1 MKNFS
6 ITTKKGDDGTT
17 GLLDNSRVQKYDLR
31 PETYGTLDEA
41 AAFLGL
47 ARAKS
52 TLARTKEILLV
63 IQNHLYLIN
72 AELACPVDSLH
83 VLKYKIS
90 TAHLQQLE
98 TFSASTEKELAL
110 PRKFVLYGQSESSA
124 YLDIAR
130 AVVRR
135 AERRFVEL
143 NQIEKLDHATISAY
157 LNRLSDTLFLLARYE
172 EYRNGIPFVHPDDS
186 NPSDLGDPCGLIGD

>member
-1 MKNFS
+1 MKKFS

-17 GLLDNSRVQKYDLR
+17 GLLDNSRVLKYDLR

-52 TLARTKEILLV
+52 SLVKTKEILLT
-63 IQNHLYLIN
+63 IQNHIYLIN
-72 AELACPVDSLH
+72 AELSCPAEYLH
-83 VLKYKIS
+83 ILKHKITS
-90 TAHLQQLE
+90 AHLQQLE
-98 TFSASTEKELAL
+98 VLSISIEEELPL
-110 PRKFVLYGQSESSA
+110 PREFVLYGQCEASA
-124 YLDIAR
+124 CLDIAR

-143 NQIEKLDHATISAY
+143 TQLTKLDNATISAY
-157 LNRLSDTLFLLARYE
+157 LNRLSDTLFLLARFE
-172 EYRNGIPFVHPDDS
+172 EYKNGIPFAHPNQLKCVEEQRD
-186 NPSDLGDPCGLIGD
+186 

>member
-1 MKNFS
+1 MKNYS

-52 TLARTKEILLV
+52 TLAKTKEILLA
-63 IQNHLYLIN
+63 IQNHIYLMN
-72 AELACPVDSLH
+72 AELACPVDYLH
-83 VLKYKIS
+83 LLKNKLAAS
-90 TAHLQQLE
+90 HLKQLE
-98 TFSASTEKELAL
+98 ELEQKIESELEL
-110 PRKFVLYGQSESSA
+110 PRKFVLYGQSETSA

-130 AVVRR
+130 TVVRR
-135 AERRFVEL
+135 AERRLVEL
-143 NQIEKLDHATISAY
+143 HQSEKIENQTMMAY
-157 LNRLSDTLFLLARYE
+157 INRLSDVLFLLARYE
-172 EYRNGIPFVHPDDS
+172 EFKSNIPYAHP
-186 NPSDLGDPCGLIGD
+186 GE